1 MLGSSFEV
9 GDFPEDGKIRE
20 RVGYLDEITKCEGN
34 GQRGGYKRENE
45 RERNE
50 EYCEEKGNER
60 GEDDEKEN
68 GCSYS
73 SDLSLQIR
81 FLHITEIF
89 S

>member
-1 MLGSSFEV
+1 MM
-9 GDFPEDGKIRE
+9 
-20 RVGYLDEITKCEGN
+20 
-34 GQRGGYKRENE
+34 RG
-45 RERNE
+45 
-50 EYCEEKGNER
+50 KGNER

-68 GCSYS
+68 GYSYS

>member
-1 MLGSSFEV
+1 MLGSYFEV

-45 RERNE
+45 REERGIMRG
-50 EYCEEKGNER
+50 KGNER

>member
-1 MLGSSFEV
+1 MDRE
-9 GDFPEDGKIRE
+9 EDTKERTRE
-20 RVGYLDEITKCEGN
+20 REG
-34 GQRGGYKRENE
+34 RGMMRG
-45 RERNE
+45 
-50 EYCEEKGNER
+50 KGNER

-73 SDLSLQIR
+73 SDLPLQIR